1 MRNVILADPNDATNV
16 RPAIEITGFA
26 RHLGVLVTRD
36 EAGPSRVNVI

>member
-26 RHLGVLVTRD
+26 RHLGVVTRD
-36 EAGPSRVNVI
+36 EAGPSRVKVI